1 MARDHARV
9 YCSIWGDRDWR
20 TLPSSAQR
28 LYILAFSQ
36 LDLSTAGVVA
46 YRPAAWAELAA
57 DTTPAAI
64 KKAAKVLEERGYIVI
79 DEATAE
85 VFVRTF
91 VRHDRVLRQPNVAT
105 NMARAARQ
113 IVSPKI
119 RRAFD
124 QALVQLRDD
133 DDPDTPM
140 KGWSQPEVATL
151 LMEARTNVR

>member
-1 MARDHARV
+1 MARDHARI

-20 TLPSSAQR
+20 SLPSKAQW
-28 LYILAFSQ
+28 LYMLAFSQ

-46 YRPAAWAELAA
+46 YRPAAWAELAD
-57 DTTPAAI
+57 DTTTAGI

-119 RRAFD
+119 RAAFD
-124 QALVQLRDD
+124 RALVQLRDD
-133 DDPDTPM
+133 DDPEAPM
-140 KGWSQPEVATL
+140 KGWSQPEVASL
-151 LMEARTNVR
+151 LLEARTDVG